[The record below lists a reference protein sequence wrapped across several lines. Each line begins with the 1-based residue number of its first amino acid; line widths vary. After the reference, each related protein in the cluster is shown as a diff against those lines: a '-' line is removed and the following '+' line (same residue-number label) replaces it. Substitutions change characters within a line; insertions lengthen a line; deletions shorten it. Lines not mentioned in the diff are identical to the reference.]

1 MRPAIRLATA
11 LGLAVFGGSEIGRA
25 AEPPKLAA
33 RVNDYAGLLSRD
45 AAMRLEQVLEQYEQ
59 QTGHQFALLT
69 IASLDGDPIEDFSIR
84 VAEAW
89 KTGAKGRDD
98 GLIFI
103 VAKAE
108 HKTRIEVGYGLEGAV
123 PDALAKRI
131 LDDYVRPHFQ
141 RGDFGGGIFAGFGEL
156 MHAASGESLGPP
168 PTTHAPPRGRAGG
181 LASVILPIIILILLR
196 LVLGPN
202 FWWLLFLGG
211 SRGGYRGGGGSG
223 GFSGGG
229 GSFGG
234 GGASGDW

>member
-1 MRPAIRLATA
+1 MRTAICLASA
-11 LGLAVFGGSEIGRA
+11 LGLALFGGSEIGRG
-25 AEPPKLAA
+25 AELPKLNG
-33 RVNDYAGLLSRD
+33 RVNDYAGFLSRD
-45 AAMRLEQVLEQYEQ
+45 AAMRLERVLAQYEQ
-59 QTGHQFALLT
+59 QTGHQFVLLT
-69 IASLDGDPIEDFSIR
+69 IASLDGDPIEDLSIR

-89 KTGAKGRDD
+89 KVGSKGRDD
-98 GLIFI
+98 GLIFV

-131 LDDYVRPHFQ
+131 LDEYVRPRFQ
-141 RGDFGGGIFAGFGEL
+141 HGDFGGGIFAGFEQL
-156 MHAASGESLGPP
+156 MHAGAGESLGPP
-168 PTTHAPPRGRAGG
+168 PTTYAPARGRAGG
-181 LASVILPIIILILLR
+181 LGSAIVVIVILILLR
-196 LVLGPN
+196 LVLGRN

-211 SRGGYRGGGGSG
+211 SRGGYSGGGSSG